1 MNSIRAKQKQQKSKI
16 NGAMSKR
23 KIDVLTSKELAQ
35 RIHEA
40 SVSKGFWNK
49 DLPLNHHI
57 MLVICELGEVVEA
70 ERRGRYATKIVA
82 LDYMYEH
89 AYPFAYEHHIH
100 GTVES
105 ELADVAMRLLDII
118 AKMGWMMDDQVCPE
132 NISLGDDDSLPLL
145 CYSIIENLV
154 CREFGDRYAVLWA
167 FYGVLAIAHRYNIDL
182 LNHIEMKMRYN
193 KTRPMLNG
201 KRY

>member
-1 MNSIRAKQKQQKSKI
+1 MNSIRAKLKQQKSKI

-23 KIDVLTSKELAQ
+23 KIAILTSKNFAK
-35 RIHEA
+35 RIHEVA
-40 SVSKGFWNK
+40 VSSGFWDK
-49 DLPLNHHI
+49 ELPLNHCI
-57 MLVICELGEVVEA
+57 MLVICELCEVIEA
-70 ERRGRYATKIVA
+70 ERRGRYATKIVD
-82 LDYMYEH
+82 LEHMYEL

-193 KTRPMLNG
+193 ETRPMLNG